1 MAVVKPLFVD
11 SGNLKE
17 MDSTKVNEI
26 VDQCVYQ
33 YSLSPS
39 VALSVVSS
47 GGSLSA
53 INDTRKSA
61 GAQSTSASGFPSEGT
76 TQEPQTV
83 TVSYDKVT
91 ETRTAGSPTADT
103 GKTWPVYYNS
113 SGQIQAM
120 SLTDVKDTFL
130 HPAIDLLAS
139 GSTGTQQGGT
149 YHVSTSASVSGST
162 EVSGSSTANTNIRAT
177 VSGTILEIPV
187 KLGDQVIAA
196 NNFNAGTS
204 VAIIADLNKMIFEGQ
219 VDEAEVG
226 KLEIGQE
233 LKINMAAI
241 PDREFDAKLKFV
253 APKGT
258 EQGGAVQFKI
268 EADVTLDEDSFVR
281 AGYSANGSLVVD
293 NRQDIMVIAEALLQ
307 FDRRTQQPFV
317 EIEISDQNFERK
329 DIEIGLSDGI
339 KVEII
344 SGIEMTDKIK
354 IWNKTEPIKIEP
366 EESAFDQFRED

>member
-17 MDSTKVNEI
+17 MDSTKVAEI

-47 GGSLSA
+47 SGTLSA

-61 GAQSTSASGFPSEGT
+61 GAQSTSASSFPSEGT

-83 TVSYDKVT
+83 TVTYDKVS

-103 GKTWPVYYNS
+103 GKTWPVYYNG

-149 YHVSTSASVSGST
+149 YHVSTSTSVSGST
-162 EVSGSSTANTNIRAT
+162 EVSGSSTAIFTDTRADTGAYSAGSIPETQDQPTTITNYYLHRITGSQITYTEPYFLDGSNNIKEFTTAAFDSLLQEWMQYTAVSSGDGYSLSYNIGSSGSGNTRG
-177 VSGTILEIPV
+177 SGMADTIL
-187 KLGDQVIAA
+187 
-196 NNFNAGTS
+196 
-204 VAIIADLNKMIFEGQ
+204 
-219 VDEAEVG
+219 
-226 KLEIGQE
+226 
-233 LKINMAAI
+233 
-241 PDREFDAKLKFV
+241 
-253 APKGT
+253 
-258 EQGGAVQFKI
+258 
-268 EADVTLDEDSFVR
+268 
-281 AGYSANGSLVVD
+281 NGSG
-293 NRQDIMVIAEALLQ
+293 NYQQRQVNNDDYRAQE
-307 FDRRTQQPFV
+307 FP
-317 EIEISDQNFERK
+317 N
-329 DIEIGLSDGI
+329 G
-339 KVEII
+339 
-344 SGIEMTDKIK
+344 
-354 IWNKTEPIKIEP
+354 
-366 EESAFDQFRED
+366 SATTAATYYLRIHKS

>member
-1 MAVVKPLFVD
+1 MAVVKPLYVD

-53 INDTRKSA
+53 ITDTRKKA
-61 GAQSTSASGFPSEGT
+61 GAQSTSASSFPSEGT

-83 TVSYDKVT
+83 TVTYDKVT

-149 YHVSTSASVSGST
+149 YHVSTSTSVSGST
-162 EVSGSSTANTNIRAT
+162 EVSGSNTAIFTDTRADTGAYSAGSIPETQDQPTTITNYYLHRITGSEISYTEPYFLDGSNNIKEYTTAAFNSLIQEWMQYTAVSSSDGYSLSYNIGSSGSGNTRG
-177 VSGTILEIPV
+177 SGMADTIL
-187 KLGDQVIAA
+187 
-196 NNFNAGTS
+196 
-204 VAIIADLNKMIFEGQ
+204 
-219 VDEAEVG
+219 
-226 KLEIGQE
+226 
-233 LKINMAAI
+233 
-241 PDREFDAKLKFV
+241 
-253 APKGT
+253 
-258 EQGGAVQFKI
+258 
-268 EADVTLDEDSFVR
+268 
-281 AGYSANGSLVVD
+281 NGSG
-293 NRQDIMVIAEALLQ
+293 NYQTRQVNNDDYRAQE
-307 FDRRTQQPFV
+307 FP
-317 EIEISDQNFERK
+317 N
-329 DIEIGLSDGI
+329 G
-339 KVEII
+339 
-344 SGIEMTDKIK
+344 
-354 IWNKTEPIKIEP
+354 
-366 EESAFDQFRED
+366 SATTAATYYLRIHKS